1 MTVVM
6 VCSSVVVMV
15 SASAVWKRNAVRVAV
30 AVTLSVVVG
39 WL

>member
-15 SASAVWKRNAVRVAV
+15 SAGAVWERNTVWVAV